1 MSGSFSEYAAEA
13 ILAHAIGKTAWTM
26 PTTYIALC
34 TVVPTS
40 ASTGATLT
48 EATYT
53 GYARLATTG
62 DWGAAVAG
70 TPSTISNS
78 TALTFAACTAGTSTI
93 VGFAIVDQPTF
104 CTLSAAL
111 VSGTAY
117 TALTVTPL
125 TTAIASG
132 ANVVLVSGANTQ
144 TFVASAAAAVGATS
158 IAVTSLAAN
167 FAYPVGTIVNPGN
180 VIAWGSCASTVIST
194 TQTPPTFA
202 IGALELT
209 LTAS

>member
-53 GYARLATTG
+53 GYARLATSG

-78 TALTFAACTAGTSTI
+78 TALTFAACTGGTSTI
-93 VGFAIVDQPTF
+93 VGFAIVD
-104 CTLSAAL
+104 SA
-111 VSGTAY
+111 
-117 TALTVTPL
+117 
-125 TTAIASG
+125 TTG
-132 ANVVLVSGANTQ
+132 A
-144 TFVASAAAAVGATS
+144 
-158 IAVTSLAAN
+158 
-167 FAYPVGTIVNPGN
+167 GN